1 MLLEHHDYDTCVICV
16 GWIFCNIN
24 GIIVD
29 SSLCIQHDGSRLGP
43 HCKRGGGGGG
53 GGGEKEVRKGKG
65 NEYYLPI
72 LIMIMKILTHFHW
85 NRLF

>member
-43 HCKRGGGGGG
+43 PLQEGGR
-53 GGGEKEVRKGKG
+53 EKEVRKGKG

-85 NRLF
+85 KRLF